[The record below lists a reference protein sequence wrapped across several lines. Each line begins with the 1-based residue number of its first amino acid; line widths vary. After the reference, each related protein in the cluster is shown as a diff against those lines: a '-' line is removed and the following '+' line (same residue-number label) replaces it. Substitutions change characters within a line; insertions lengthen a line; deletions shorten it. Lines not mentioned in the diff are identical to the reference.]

1 MAYLLRLAGHQVL
14 VMGSMNYI
22 EREMDGLRPDI
33 ALVGANDERREIYD
47 YTGRLM
53 RALGYPPLVMPTHRD
68 GYGYPPLREKALAAT
83 RQFVDEVRA
92 ASPKTRVI
100 VPEYFDP
107 VKVP

>member
-22 EREMDGLRPDI
+22 EREMDGLQPDI

-53 RALGYPPLVMPTHRD
+53 RALGYPPLVMPTHWD
-68 GYGYPPLREKALAAT
+68 GYGYPPLREKVLAAT
-83 RQFVDEVRA
+83 RQFADKVRA

-107 VKVP
+107 VKVR